1 MLMLFVFSFFLCS
14 FAVGAQ
20 NNENVATAIPD
31 VIEAQSAE
39 DRNIGVSQFL
49 DPYSRVYRI
58 ALAKNEIL
66 RGLGMKTRPPK
77 MDDLRANIP
86 KPVFDGEI
94 SSLFSSSLEPEKTTQ
109 IVIPAEEGSFSVL
122 FCS

>member
-1 MLMLFVFSFFLCS
+1 MCS
-14 FAVGAQ
+14 YAVGAR
-20 NNENVATAIPD
+20 NSENAATAVPD
-31 VIEAQSAE
+31 VIEVQTAE
-39 DRNIGVSQFL
+39 DGNIGVSQFL
-49 DPYSRVYRI
+49 DPYSRLYRI
-58 ALAKNEIL
+58 ALAKSEIL

-109 IVIPAEEGSFSVL
+109 IVIPAEEGSYSVL
-122 FCS
+122 FCF